1 MFINLKQNECV
12 HSKSM
17 KEKVMIKY
25 GVFVATILLLAACSS
40 SQKANKEKGWV
51 SLFDGKSLDGWKA
64 SERQD
69 VFTVKDGSIMVAGPR
84 AHLYYDGDVMQHNF
98 KNFEL
103 KAKVMTMPGANSG
116 LYFHTVFQD
125 KGFPDK
131 GFEVQVNNSHRDWKR
146 TAGLYD
152 IEDTRDVHVKDSTW
166 FTLYIKVDG
175 KNVTTKINDQTV
187 IEWTEPENAVPPKG
201 HPERLIDSGT
211 FAIQAHDPKS
221 VVFFKDIMV
230 RPLP

>member
-1 MFINLKQNECV
+1 
-12 HSKSM
+12 
-17 KEKVMIKY
+17 MIKH
-25 GVFVATILLLAACSS
+25 GLLLGAILLMVACSGP
-40 SQKANKEKGWV
+40 QKATKEKGWI

-69 VFTVKDGSIMVAGPR
+69 VFTVENGSIKVAGPR

-103 KAKVMTMPGANSG
+103 KAKVMTMPGSNSG
-116 LYFHTVFQD
+116 FYFHTKFQE
-125 KGFPDK
+125 KGFPEK

-152 IEDTRDVHVKDSTW
+152 MEDTRDVHVKDSVW

-187 IEWTEPENAVPPKG
+187 IEWTEPEPAAPPRN
-201 HPERLIDSGT
+201 HRERFIDSGT

-221 VVFFKDIMV
+221 VAFFKDIMV
-230 RPLP
+230 KPLP

>member
-1 MFINLKQNECV
+1 
-12 HSKSM
+12 M
-17 KEKVMIKY
+17 KERLLIAH
-25 GVFVATILLLAACSS
+25 GLLFSAILLMVACSGT
-40 SQKANKEKGWV
+40 QKTAKEKGWV
-51 SLFDGKSLDGWKA
+51 SLFDGKSLNGWKA

-69 VFTVKDGSIMVAGPR
+69 VFTVEGGSIKVAGPR

-116 LYFHTVFQD
+116 FYFHTVYQD

-152 IEDTRDVHVKDSTW
+152 IQDTRDVHVKDSTW
-166 FTLYIKVDG
+166 FDLYIKVDG

-187 IEWTEPENAVPPKG
+187 IEWTEPENAEPPKG
-201 HPERLIDSGT
+201 HPERLIDKGT

-221 VVFFKDIMV
+221 VVFFKDIAV